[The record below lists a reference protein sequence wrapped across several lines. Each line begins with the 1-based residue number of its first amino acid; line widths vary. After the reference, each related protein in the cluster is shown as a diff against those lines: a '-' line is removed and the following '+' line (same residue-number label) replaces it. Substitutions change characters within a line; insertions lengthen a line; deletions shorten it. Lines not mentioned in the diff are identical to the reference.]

1 MNSPGKYKSLDL
13 QVARD
18 GSGVGAVMRGVEG
31 FDFGDGGLESAG
43 LGHKEVFGDG
53 GVAFGVG
60 VEIED
65 GTVGLHVTITTRGD
79 SVPAVNGQR
88 GERQIVDPRQL
99 VNWNQRRL
107 TGCGQTDETSILR
120 VMDGI
125 DGTDTVSPT
134 DGVTRMKLLVS
145 NEITLFDREAV
156 AGGLH
161 ISKRLQHTL
170 GQGHDTGVQQVG
182 ATLSD

>member
-31 FDFGDGGLESAG
+31 FDFGDGGLE
-43 LGHKEVFGDG
+43 GDG
-53 GVAFGVG
+53 GAAFGVG

-65 GTVGLHVTITTRGD
+65 GTVGLHVTITTRRD
-79 SVPAVNGQR
+79 TVPAVNGQR

-107 TGCGQTDETSILR
+107 TGCGQTDETSVLG
-120 VMDGI
+120 VLDGI
-125 DGTDTVSPT
+125 DGTDAVSPT

>member
-31 FDFGDGGLESAG
+31 FDFGDGGLEGAS

-65 GTVGLHVTITTRGD
+65 GTVGLHVTVTTRGYT
-79 SVPAVNGQR
+79 VPAVNSQR
-88 GERQIVDPRQL
+88 GERQIVDSGQL

-107 TGCGQTDETSILR
+107 TGCGQAYETTILG
-120 VMDGI
+120 VLDGI
-125 DGTDTVSPT
+125 DGTDTVSST
-134 DGVTRMKLLVS
+134 DGVALANLLVS
-145 NEITLFDREAV
+145 NKITLFKGEAV

>member
-31 FDFGDGGLESAG
+31 FDFGDGGLEGAG
-43 LGHKEVFGDG
+43 LGHEKVLGDG
-53 GVAFGVG
+53 SVAFGVG

-65 GTVGLHVTITTRGD
+65 GTVGLHVTITTRID

-88 GERQIVDPRQL
+88 GERQIVDSGQL

-107 TGCGQTDETSILR
+107 TGCGQAYETSVLG
-120 VMDGI
+120 VLDGI
-125 DGTDTVSPT
+125 DGTDAVSPT

-170 GQGHDTGVQQVG
+170 GHGHDTGVQLVG